1 MPIAVRELKASLS
14 RVLLRAQAG
23 EVIEVTSHNRPIARI
38 VGIPP
43 PVGDGGLSGLIA
55 AGALSWSGSK
65 PRLTPPLDL
74 TEGVKSVG
82 RILLED
88 RG

>member
-23 EVIEVTSHNRPIARI
+23 EVIEVTSHNKPIARI
-38 VGIPP
+38 VGIPANA
-43 PVGDGGLSGLIA
+43 GEGLRGLIV
-55 AGALSWSGSK
+55 GGSLSWSGGK
-65 PRLTPPLDL
+65 PPLEPPADL
-74 TEGVKSVG
+74 PTRGTPISRMV
-82 RILLED
+82 LED

>member
-1 MPIAVRELKASLS
+1 MRIAVRELKSSLS
-14 RVLLRAQAG
+14 KTLALAQAG
-23 EVIEVTSHNRPIARI
+23 EVIEVTSHNKPIARI

-43 PVGDGGLSGLIA
+43 ESGAGVRALISS
-55 AGALSWSGSK
+55 GVLSWSGSK
-65 PRLTPPLDL
+65 PELADPIGLNA
-74 TEGVKSVG
+74 GGNCVS